1 MSRRTLTI
9 IDTTSEMREIDLDRI
24 GKRELLLGRNAEQC
38 EVVLADPIISKV
50 QGKFLMKKDS
60 VAYEDQDSSNGTFV
74 ANMGEDRLLSKKDGY
89 VELSDKS
96 VLRIGNIHQP
106 DQMVLLL
113 YRDSEETEKWKR
125 QAFGLQPI
133 SIGRDG
139 SNQIVLHSPG
149 VSKVHCTICRQNGKM
164 MLYDRNSV
172 NGVLVNGQPVR
183 GMTALQD
190 KDLIQILDFQ
200 MFYTNGYIY
209 YRSATSGISLYA
221 KNINKIV
228 GRGKK
233 KKKILN
239 NVNCEIRPN
248 EFVAIIGGSGAGKT
262 TLMSAISGFDK
273 EFTGAV
279 YCNGVNLIEQF
290 HSLKS
295 IIGFVPQQDI
305 IYENLTLKRMLL
317 YTAKLKMPKDTQR
330 QEMEQRIHAV
340 LKMVDLEEH
349 QNTYIR
355 KLSGGQ
361 KKRASIAVE
370 LLADPKLFF
379 LDEPTSGLDPGTEK
393 NLMMT
398 LSKLSKEQN
407 KTIVMVTHTTQ
418 NLHLCDKIIFMG
430 PGGRLCF
437 CGNVEEAKKFYQTDD
452 LVNIYNMIAENP
464 ELWQRRFEQSRDRSE
479 ISGRRG
485 SMDETQS
492 REIAKKNKGTS
503 GFRQFGILTGRYAE
517 LLWNDRQ
524 RLALLLIQ
532 PLLIAI
538 LLKIVADKDIFK
550 IYESTKSML
559 FALSCSGIWIGMF
572 NSIQEICKERV
583 ILKREY
589 MSNLKLPCYMMS
601 KFVLQA
607 LLGLIQ
613 SIILTL
619 VFLSLVGNSKK
630 GIFFSDFRP
639 EMLFT
644 VWLTV
649 IASVAMGFIISSVVQ
664 SGDKA
669 MAAAP
674 FVLIV
679 QLLFSGILFTLKGA
693 GKIIS
698 YCTVSRWSVEALG
711 SIARLNKLDLRMQA
725 DFPMLEHEAES
736 FFKATA
742 GHVWTASGILI
753 LMTAVLMVVATLLLR
768 NVAKDR
774 R

>member
-1 MSRRTLTI
+1 MISYLQVDNLSKRFGEQLLFENISFGIGKGQKVALIAKNGMGKSTLLRIIAGKDTSESGTVIFRNDITVGILDQDPALDPENSVFEEVFHSDSPVLKLIKAYEEAVAHNHTEALEKLIPEMDIHSAWDYDTTI
-9 IDTTSEMREIDLDRI
+9 KQILSELKIDT
-24 GKRELLLGRNAEQC
+24 
-38 EVVLADPIISKV
+38 
-50 QGKFLMKKDS
+50 
-60 VAYEDQDSSNGTFV
+60 
-74 ANMGEDRLLSKKDGY
+74 
-89 VELSDKS
+89 
-96 VLRIGNIHQP
+96 
-106 DQMVLLL
+106 
-113 YRDSEETEKWKR
+113 
-125 QAFGLQPI
+125 
-133 SIGRDG
+133 
-139 SNQIVLHSPG
+139 
-149 VSKVHCTICRQNGKM
+149 
-164 MLYDRNSV
+164 YD
-172 NGVLVNGQPVR
+172 
-183 GMTALQD
+183 
-190 KDLIQILDFQ
+190 
-200 MFYTNGYIY
+200 
-209 YRSATSGISLYA
+209 
-221 KNINKIV
+221 
-228 GRGKK
+228 
-233 KKKILN
+233 KKI
-239 NVNCEIRPN
+239 
-248 EFVAIIGGSGAGKT
+248 G
-262 TLMSAISGFDK
+262 
-273 EFTGAV
+273 
-279 YCNGVNLIEQF
+279 Q
-290 HSLKS
+290 
-295 IIGFVPQQDI
+295 
-305 IYENLTLKRMLL
+305 
-317 YTAKLKMPKDTQR
+317 
-330 QEMEQRIHAV
+330 
-340 LKMVDLEEH
+340 
-349 QNTYIR
+349 
-355 KLSGGQ
+355 LSGGQ

-418 NLHLCDKIIFMG
+418 NLHLCDKVIFMG